1 MEKMVQKMTGPDA
14 RSATA
19 LSKEVG
25 VSQGTLSRW
34 LREAKMS
41 RMSNGED
48 AKGGSGR
55 SGAGSRRRWSPEDKV
70 RVVMEATA
78 IGDDGVGV
86 LLRREGLHDADLERL
101 REEVLRAATD
111 GLRDK
116 GRRRGLSPEQKQVR
130 LLRKELAR
138 KDRALAE
145 AAALLVL
152 RGKAE
157 AFFWAAEEG
166 DTYSGSEK

>member
-41 RMSNGED
+41 GMSNGED
-48 AKGGSGR
+48 VKGGSGR
-55 SGAGSRRRWSPEDKV
+55 SGAGYGRRWSPEDKV

-78 IGDDGVGV
+78 LSDDELGGF
-86 LLRREGLHDADLERL
+86 LRREGMHEADLERF
-101 REEVLRAATD
+101 REEVLRAATE
-111 GLRDK
+111 GLRAR
-116 GRRRGLSPEQKQVR
+116 RRRGLSPAEKELRKV
-130 LLRKELAR
+130 RKELAR

-166 DTYSGSEK
+166 DTYSRSEK